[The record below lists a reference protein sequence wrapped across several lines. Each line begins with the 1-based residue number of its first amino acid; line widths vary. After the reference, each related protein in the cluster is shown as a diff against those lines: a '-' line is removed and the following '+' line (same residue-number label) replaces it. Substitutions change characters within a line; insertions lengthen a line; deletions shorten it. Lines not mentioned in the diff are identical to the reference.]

1 MQFPKKKPEI
11 SPNLITLWPSN
22 IFLGGSGDKEYAY
35 NAGCPSSIPGSGR
48 SPGEE
53 NGNPLRYSRLGN
65 PMDRGA
71 WWAALH
77 VVAQSYTTERLTLMF
92 VCGITQKMHHLNEYG
107 WKDSKFTKFRASWS
121 LNWKNMSGSFGKKV
135 KGNRYHLWE
144 RQIFCCLWML
154 YLQRQ
159 MKEKQENYFEI
170 TSSVVFLL
178 LLLFNH

>member
-1 MQFPKKKPEI
+1 MPKFNPWVRKIPWRRKWQPTPVF
-11 SPNLITLWPSN
+11 SPGKYHGQRSL
-22 IFLGGSGDKEYAY
+22 
-35 NAGCPSSIPGSGR
+35 AGCTSRGR
-48 SPGEE
+48 TVVH
-53 NGNPLRYSRLGN
+53 
-65 PMDRGA
+65 D
-71 WWAALH
+71 WTTDTDVH
-77 VVAQSYTTERLTLMF
+77 VWNS
-92 VCGITQKMHHLNEYG
+92 GITQKMHHLNEYG